1 MVDATFAEVAKSR
14 NHREDNATIKAGEIP
29 LSWQG
34 EDAASVHKRTQKDID
49 ARWTKK
55 NEEKHFGYKNHIN
68 ADAKNKVIRDYDV
81 TSASVHDSNVF
92 DALLDHSED
101 ENDNKRSAYADSAYR
116 AKAQEERLAQ
126 AKIESHINEKGT
138 RAGPLN
144 KAQMGG
150 HIVRTIGAQRV
161 VVKITM
167 MNLVYNMKRFV
178 FVCGQEISKA
188 MKNEGKDAPA
198 AA

>member
-1 MVDATFAEVAKSR
+1 MVDATFVEVAKSR

-34 EDAASVHKRTQKDID
+34 EDAASVHKRTQKDTD

-55 NEEKHFGYKNHIN
+55 NEEKQFGYKNHIN

-101 ENDNKRSAYADSAYR
+101 EDGNKRSAYADSAYR

-126 AKIESHINEKGT
+126 
-138 RAGPLN
+138 
-144 KAQMGG
+144 AQMGG

>member
-101 ENDNKRSAYADSAYR
+101 ENDNKRSAYR

-126 AKIESHINEKGT
+126 
-138 RAGPLN
+138 
-144 KAQMGG
+144 AQMGG
-150 HIVRTIGAQRV
+150 HIVRTIGAQRAF
-161 VVKITM
+161 VKITM
-167 MNLVYNMKRFV
+167 MNLVYNLKRFV
-178 FVCGQEISKA
+178 FLCGQEISKE